1 MPPKLK
7 NRNNPA
13 PTQMRPT
20 PQATSSLGSSEAA
33 PPRAPAKPSTPEKT
47 AAVSNMSSS
56 DFKAELLAA
65 LRDEVVG
72 IFKAELEAALKNNF
86 AQIKSE
92 LQSVKVELN
101 ANMAAIRSEVDVLKV
116 TVTDM
121 EGSLST
127 CTDDVLSLQSVL
139 HSVDWRYAM
148 EALWLWLVDIGG
160 IRPPPPLPWAAWPEG
175 LGPGCHNQYTTPPH
189 QNTTT
194 PVDQGPVSRKHL

>member
-7 NRNNPA
+7 NTNNPA

-47 AAVSNMSSS
+47 AAVSNMTSS

-72 IFKAELEAALKNNF
+72 IFKAELKVALKNNF

-92 LQSVKVELN
+92 LQCVKVELN
-101 ANMAAIRSEVDVLKV
+101 ANMAAIRSEVDVLKIKV
-116 TVTDM
+116 KDSTISIFPDFTARTAKARAAFTDIRRQLRDIPNIRF
-121 EGSLST
+121 GL
-127 CTDDVLSLQSVL
+127 L
-139 HSVDWRYAM
+139 HPARLRITRGDATREFTSPKDAAAFV
-148 EALWLWLVDIGG
+148 EAL
-160 IRPPPPLPWAAWPEG
+160 
-175 LGPGCHNQYTTPPH
+175 
-189 QNTTT
+189 
-194 PVDQGPVSRKHL
+194 K